1 MDVPEASGAKMS
13 CDIADEEGKEADA
26 HALDALI
33 AAFEAEF
40 GVDETNPDLWKSFF
54 RSHATFIT
62 RCEHCID
69 RLEQMRLGL
78 VQRPGT
84 MRPTRAGDVSTDEE
98 DEEVIF
104 DPMVVSRVSSEG
116 RMMSKWLTAARTRL
130 GGAFPRPHAR
140 DQMEGYMRK
149 MRERKEKGGKRRPKG
164 APEYDEEEEEMMKN
178 WVVRLTAASKA
189 LMLKW
194 VRKARAVI
202 VEKEGDKALE
212 IRRNM
217 KDLLGKVQ
225 EVDDWYY
232 GSELRLAGIALVKQ
246 GDVLIEDRR
255 SHEAEQA
262 VKVRK
267 IEDDLRKFTEEKQGA
282 IDKKRAEFEVQMEE
296 DMEKVVDS
304 ADKRVSELCKCAK
317 KKKLSLRRKK
327 NLPVN
332 AMAHPLRS

>member
-1 MDVPEASGAKMS
+1 MG
-13 CDIADEEGKEADA
+13 
-26 HALDALI
+26 
-33 AAFEAEF
+33 
-40 GVDETNPDLWKSFF
+40 
-54 RSHATFIT
+54 
-62 RCEHCID
+62 
-69 RLEQMRLGL
+69 
-78 VQRPGT
+78 
-84 MRPTRAGDVSTDEE
+84 
-98 DEEVIF
+98 
-104 DPMVVSRVSSEG
+104 
-116 RMMSKWLTAARTRL
+116 
-130 GGAFPRPHAR
+130 
-140 DQMEGYMRK
+140 
-149 MRERKEKGGKRRPKG
+149 
-164 APEYDEEEEEMMKN
+164 
-178 WVVRLTAASKA
+178 VVRLNAASKA

-225 EVDDWYY
+225 EVDGWYY

-267 IEDDLRKFTEEKQGA
+267 IEDDLRKFTEEKQGV

-304 ADKRVSELCKCAK
+304 ADKRVSELMQMRKEKEIEFAQEE
-317 KKKLSLRRKK
+317 KLARERDGAPSSKLMTEHRTHLKEMDEMRETERDRMIKLQEEKETRNKLKLPEQSWQRQAGAWLEKTGRK
-327 NLPVN
+327 V
-332 AMAHPLRS
+332 AMKEREDAEHAAQQKRKHKR

>member
-1 MDVPEASGAKMS
+1 
-13 CDIADEEGKEADA
+13 
-26 HALDALI
+26 
-33 AAFEAEF
+33 
-40 GVDETNPDLWKSFF
+40 
-54 RSHATFIT
+54 
-62 RCEHCID
+62 
-69 RLEQMRLGL
+69 
-78 VQRPGT
+78 
-84 MRPTRAGDVSTDEE
+84 
-98 DEEVIF
+98 
-104 DPMVVSRVSSEG
+104 
-116 RMMSKWLTAARTRL
+116 MMSKWLTAARTRL

-178 WVVRLTAASKA
+178 WVVRLNAASKA

-232 GSELRLAGIALVKQ
+232 GSELRLAGVALVKQ

-255 SHEAEQA
+255 SHEAEQS

-267 IEDDLRKFTEEKQGA
+267 IEDDLRKFTEEKQGV
-282 IDKKRAEFEVQMEE
+282 IDQKRADFEVQMEE
-296 DMEKVVDS
+296 DMEKVVDG
-304 ADKRVSELCKCAK
+304 ADKRVSELMQMRKEK
-317 KKKLSLRRKK
+317 EIEFQQEEKLARERDGAPSSKLMTEHRTHLKEMDEMR
-327 NLPVN
+327 
-332 AMAHPLRS
+332 A